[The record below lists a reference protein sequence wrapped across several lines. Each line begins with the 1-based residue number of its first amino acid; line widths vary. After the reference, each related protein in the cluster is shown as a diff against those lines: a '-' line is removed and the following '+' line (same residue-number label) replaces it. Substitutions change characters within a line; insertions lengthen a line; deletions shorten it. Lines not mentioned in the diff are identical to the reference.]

1 MAAAE
6 LAAMRERSRFKTGLA
21 RLFDVHTDERAWR
34 RGAEGEEAVGARLA
48 KLDKHGWRVLHS
60 VPVGT
65 RDSDIDHVVI
75 GPGGVF
81 TLNTKNHL
89 GKRVYV
95 NANGIRVT
103 GQRVPY
109 VRNSRHEAERASRL
123 LTLATGWPVVVT
135 GVVVILADEVSHK
148 GHPEPVKAVGRKDIA
163 GWLRRQSPQL
173 TPDQVDHIYEVA
185 RRSTTW
191 LETKG
196 GK

>member
-1 MAAAE
+1 
-6 LAAMRERSRFKTGLA
+6 
-21 RLFDVHTDERAWR
+21 
-34 RGAEGEEAVGARLA
+34 
-48 KLDKHGWRVLHS
+48 
-60 VPVGT
+60 
-65 RDSDIDHVVI
+65 
-75 GPGGVF
+75 
-81 TLNTKNHL
+81 
-89 GKRVYV
+89 
-95 NANGIRVT
+95 VT

-135 GVVVILADEVSHK
+135 GVVVILADELSHK
-148 GHPEPVKAVGRKDIA
+148 GQPEPVKAVGRKDIA